1 MFYVNCI
8 FISLYS
14 LVNNVYMLCQINIYL
29 SIYHQYNIQYNNTAM
44 HIYQNISTDNILMIH
59 NIYVHSFS
67 LIIMIILLIRHQ
79 QTHRLYIQ
87 FVFILSHSLTN
98 SANRH
103 SQLRQYYR
111 CTDTFFYWTF
121 VLKNYLGLGAQEGL
135 SECQLNRCND
145 PRISS
150 NWTAWKYM
158 QYIYIKIMVIHGGA
172 LSICWFIGRSKCN
185 GGQRKVNGVKS
196 PRPFCSL

>member
-14 LVNNVYMLCQINIYL
+14 LVHNVYMSCQINIYL

-111 CTDTFFYWTF
+111 CTDTFCYWTF
-121 VLKNYLGLGAQEGL
+121 VLKKLFGPWCSRRL
-135 SECQLNRCND
+135 
-145 PRISS
+145 
-150 NWTAWKYM
+150 
-158 QYIYIKIMVIHGGA
+158 V
-172 LSICWFIGRSKCN
+172 
-185 GGQRKVNGVKS
+185 GVPTKS
-196 PRPFCSL
+196 LQ